1 MRHLH
6 MITGAEKPN
15 EAVVWLTGYEIIRS
29 PEQGIFRAA
38 VRDGYAIAENG
49 LLGVLVDPFGELIM
63 EVRAPFAGVVNYVV
77 ATPPVSAGEP
87 VAMISHI
94 KPD

>member
-1 MRHLH
+1 LH
-6 MITGAEKPN
+6 MIEGEVKPN
-15 EAVVWLTGYEIIRS
+15 EAVVWLSGYEVIRS
-29 PEQGIFRAA
+29 PVQGIFRAA

-49 LLGVLVDPFGELIM
+49 LLGELFDPFGVKVAD
-63 EVRAPFAGVVNYVV
+63 VRAPFAGVVNYVV

-94 KPD
+94 VVRD